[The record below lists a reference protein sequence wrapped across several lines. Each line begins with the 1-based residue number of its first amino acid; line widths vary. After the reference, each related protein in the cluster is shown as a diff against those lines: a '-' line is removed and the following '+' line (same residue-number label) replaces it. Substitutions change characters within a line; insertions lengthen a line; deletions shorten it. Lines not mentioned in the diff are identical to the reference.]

1 MASLVWAKNPD
12 PDDVWGRH
20 RVTHW
25 TLTLS
30 ATAYVTGGFAV
41 TGQTFGI
48 KGVLGMEVIAGTPPS
63 TTSLYVPF
71 YNSATAKLQLF
82 GTGSADQAALDE
94 IGTGTISLVYL
105 FRITSVSD

>member
-20 RVTHW
+20 RVTFW

-30 ATAYVTGGFAV
+30 ATAYTTGGFAV
-41 TGQTFGI
+41 SGATFGI
-48 KGVLGMEVIAGTPPS
+48 KSILGMELIAGTPPS
-63 TTSLYVPF
+63 TTSTYVPF
-71 YNSATAKLQLF
+71 YNSATGKLQIF
-82 GTGSADQAALDE
+82 GTGTADQAALDE
-94 IGTGTISLVYL
+94 IGTGTITLVWL